1 MQQNVTQAKS
11 HTVPV
16 DVLMDVLGIL
26 FNNDIPFLVDGINEH
41 ENTLLIRTTT
51 NDKLTRHKKALE
63 NLKTLVSDYSYY
75 RRESESG
82 NFHNVETADGD
93 YENDD
98 E

>member
-51 NDKLTRHKKALE
+51 NAKLTRHKKALE

-82 NFHNVETADGD
+82 NFHNVEPADGD
-93 YENDD
+93 YEDD
-98 E
+98 EE